1 MAQKSSHPSKIVV
14 KKCNKALLNIV
25 YFAVRVYYAFCGI
38 KVKVTNKVEGE
49 IEKPSIVLCSHG
61 SFIDFYFA
69 ARLLRKSGPNFVAAR
84 LYFYHKL
91 LGWLLRTLGAF
102 PKSMFATDLES
113 TKNCIKVLKEGW
125 VLAMM
130 PEARLSTVGRFED
143 IQETTYSFLKK
154 SNVTVYTIKMNGDYL
169 ANPKWGKG
177 LRKGSFVEAEMDIL
191 FTAEQIGKLTLDEIK
206 QAVEKRLYYN
216 EVKWLETKPDLKY
229 RSKNLAEGLENI
241 LIICPKC
248 KRKHIITTKGRE
260 IFCENCGKL
269 TEIDDRYAFDDGFE
283 FKNFALWYDW
293 QKEFIKTKILE
304 NQDYKLQ
311 SEVELRLP
319 SIDGKSLT
327 RSAGSGVCTLDASG
341 LKFVGKRDGEDF
353 QIGFSIERVY
363 RLLFGAGEN
372 FEIYNGSEILY
383 FVPKEKR
390 SAVEWYI
397 TSMIFNDM
405 AAKKEKIL
413 VK

>member
-1 MAQKSSHPSKIVV
+1 MV
-14 KKCNKALLNIV
+14 KKCNKVLLNIV
-25 YFAVRVYYAFCGI
+25 YFAVRIYYALCGI
-38 KVKVTNKVEGE
+38 KVKVTNRVEGK
-49 IEKPSIVLCSHG
+49 IEKPSIVLCNHG

-69 ARLLRKSGPNFVAAR
+69 ARLLRKVGPNFVSAR

-91 LGWLLRTLGAF
+91 LGWLLRNLGAF

-113 TKNCIKVLKEGW
+113 TKNCIKVLKNGW

-154 SNVTVYTIKMNGDYL
+154 SKVTVYTIKINGDYL

-177 LRKGSFVEAEMDIL
+177 LRKGSFVEAEMDVL
-191 FTAEQIGKLTLDEIK
+191 FTAEQIGKMTLDEIK
-206 QAVEKRLYYN
+206 QGVEERLYYD
-216 EVKWLETKPDLKY
+216 EFSWLETKLDLKY

-241 LIICPKC
+241 LAVCPKC
-248 KRKHIITTKGRE
+248 KQKYTITAKGRE

-304 NQDYKLQ
+304 SKDYKLQ

-319 SIDGKSLT
+319 SSDGKTLT

-353 QIGFSIERVY
+353 QTEFSIERVY

>member
-1 MAQKSSHPSKIVV
+1 MV
-14 KKCNKALLNIV
+14 KKCNKALLNVVFFPI
-25 YFAVRVYYAFCGI
+25 RIYYAFCGL
-38 KVKVTNKVEGE
+38 KVKITNKIDGE
-49 IEKPSIVLCSHG
+49 IEKPSIVLCNHG

-69 ARLLRKSGPNFVAAR
+69 GRLLRKIGPNFVGAR
-84 LYFYHKL
+84 LYFYHRVL
-91 LGWLLRTLGAF
+91 SWLIGNLGAF

-113 TKNCIKVLKEGW
+113 TKNCIKVLKNGW

-154 SNVTVYTIKMNGDYL
+154 SKVPVYTIKMNGDYL

-177 LRKGSFVEAEMDIL
+177 LRKGAFVEAEMDIL
-191 FTAEQIGKLTLDEIK
+191 FTAEDIEKLSVQEIK
-206 QAVEKRLYYN
+206 QGVEQRLYYD
-216 EVKWLETKPDLKY
+216 EFSWLETKPELRY

-241 LIICPKC
+241 LAVCPVC
-248 KRKHIITTKGRE
+248 KQKYTITAKRRE

-269 TEIDDRYAFDDGFE
+269 TELDARYSFDNDFC

-293 QKEFIKTKILE
+293 QKEFIKEKIE
-304 NQDYKLQ
+304 NDNDYKLQ
-311 SEVELRLP
+311 SDVELRLP
-319 SIDGKSLT
+319 SLDGKSLT
-327 RSAGSGVCTLDASG
+327 RSAGRGVCTLTREG
-341 LKFVGKRDGEDF
+341 LKYSGTRDGEKF
-353 QIGFSIERVY
+353 EIEFSIERVY

-383 FVPKEKR
+383 FVPTEKR

-405 AAKKEKIL
+405 ATKKEKIL
-413 VK
+413 IK